1 MEKRKTFH
9 GRQVGKKRLLP
20 IVFPLFLFLLI
31 PLNGYGD
38 DTPMPEVVQQNSTRI
53 TGVVKDAYGEPVI
66 GANVKVVGTT
76 QGTITDFEGKFSI
89 NVSGASAKIKISFIG
104 YKDKEVTAKK
114 GVSLNIVLEEDAQ
127 TLGEVQVVAYGVQK
141 KVSITGAI
149 SSMKGDDLLKTPAGS
164 LSNVLS
170 GQITGIS
177 SVQYSGEPGADAA
190 EAKVIVAS
198 RYFDLFRHFGGLPL
212 IKETYDVQPSY
223 ELPRATVEETVNYM
237 INLLDEAAA
246 TPQLP
251 WDLGTDDT
259 NWQGRFTK
267 AAAMGLKCKIL
278 LFAASPLFNDN
289 VPYCTE
295 PPQDAVTNHQV
306 WYGAYKPEL
315 WDQCL
320 QACVDFFTELQSRG
334 YYELTQAT
342 EATAKG
348 YRDAYNKAYF
358 TRENNKELLI
368 STHISRFGKFNSWD
382 EWQYIF
388 VNSGNGTV
396 ITGGLTPTLEFMEMF
411 PMSNGEPFQLNTATD
426 LFYTDNDYNKPI
438 RDPRLYETMLV
449 NGTQFGDHAAELW
462 IGGRDNINDTEKETG
477 KYATG
482 FGCYK
487 FYKEGVNSLKDK
499 YLQWPYLR
507 LAEMYLIYAEALLKS
522 KNDLPGAIEQVNKV
536 RARVGLGDLA
546 VCNPGKNLTTDA
558 DALLEEILRERA
570 CELGLEDVRLFDM
583 TRYKREDLFR
593 KQLHGLKI
601 YRNDGGGNTPWSG
614 STGNSSIYPKPT
626 KFTHEAFPLVN
637 PSRAWWSNFSP
648 KWYLSAFPPSEVNKK
663 YGLTQNPGWN

>member
-1 MEKRKTFH
+1 MKHLSKWFIAAFAGVALFASSCVDLVKFGDSFLEKAPGVAVTQDTIFGKATYARAFLWDTYSKLYYGLPVYWNTVEGKMNTGIFEMMSDCWHSHTDWNGINRKYYSGSYKAGDEDSSDDTRF
-9 GRQVGKKRLLP
+9 GYTKENCWEAIRAALLFVENVERVPDMDDAEKKRL
-20 IVFPLFLFLLI
+20 
-31 PLNGYGD
+31 
-38 DTPMPEVVQQNSTRI
+38 
-53 TGVVKDAYGEPVI
+53 
-66 GANVKVVGTT
+66 
-76 QGTITDFEGKFSI
+76 
-89 NVSGASAKIKISFIG
+89 
-104 YKDKEVTAKK
+104 
-114 GVSLNIVLEEDAQ
+114 
-127 TLGEVQVVAYGVQK
+127 
-141 KVSITGAI
+141 
-149 SSMKGDDLLKTPAGS
+149 
-164 LSNVLS
+164 
-170 GQITGIS
+170 
-177 SVQYSGEPGADAA
+177 AA

-223 ELPRATVEETVNYM
+223 ELPRATVEETVKYM
-237 INLLDEAAA
+237 VDLLDEAAA

-267 AAAMGLKCKIL
+267 ASAMGLKCKIL

-295 PPQDAVTNHQV
+295 PPQDAVINHQV

-315 WDQCL
+315 WDQCW
-320 QACVDFFTELQSRG
+320 QACVDFFTELQSKG

-342 EATAKG
+342 EATAQG
-348 YRDAYNKAYF
+348 YRNAYNKAYF

-388 VNSGNGTV
+388 VKGDNGTV
-396 ITGGLTPTLEFMEMF
+396 YTGGLTPTLEFMEMF
-411 PMSNGEPFQLNTATD
+411 PISNGEPFRLNAATNP
-426 LFYTDNDYNKPI
+426 FYTDNDYNRPT

-522 KNDLPGAIEQVNKV
+522 KNDLTGAIEQVNKV

-546 VCNPGKNLTTDA
+546 ACNPDKNLTTDA

-614 STGNSSIYPKPT
+614 TTGNSSAYPKPT
-626 KFTHEAFPLVN
+626 QFTYEAFPLVN

>member
-1 MEKRKTFH
+1 MKHFSKWFIVAFVGVALFVSSCVDQVKFGDSFLEKAPGVAVTQDTIFGKATYARAFFWNTYSKLYYALPVYWNTVEGKMNTGIFEMMSDCWHSHTDWNGINRKYYSGSYKAGDEDSSDDTRFGYTKENCWEAIRAALLFVENVGRVPDMEDAE
-9 GRQVGKKRLLP
+9 KKRL
-20 IVFPLFLFLLI
+20 
-31 PLNGYGD
+31 
-38 DTPMPEVVQQNSTRI
+38 
-53 TGVVKDAYGEPVI
+53 
-66 GANVKVVGTT
+66 
-76 QGTITDFEGKFSI
+76 
-89 NVSGASAKIKISFIG
+89 
-104 YKDKEVTAKK
+104 
-114 GVSLNIVLEEDAQ
+114 
-127 TLGEVQVVAYGVQK
+127 
-141 KVSITGAI
+141 
-149 SSMKGDDLLKTPAGS
+149 
-164 LSNVLS
+164 
-170 GQITGIS
+170 
-177 SVQYSGEPGADAA
+177 AA

-223 ELPRATVEETVNYM
+223 ELPRATVEETVKYM
-237 INLLDEAAA
+237 VDLLDEAAA
-246 TPQLP
+246 TPELP

-278 LFAASPLFNDN
+278 LFAASPLFNDDE
-289 VPYCTE
+289 PYCTE

-315 WDQCL
+315 WEQCWQACDDFFKEL
-320 QACVDFFTELQSRG
+320 QAKG

-368 STHISRFGKFNSWD
+368 STHISRFSKFNSWD

-411 PMSNGEPFQLNTATD
+411 PMSKGEPFQLNSTTNP
-426 LFYTDNDYNKPI
+426 FYTDNDYNKPT

-522 KNDLPGAIEQVNKV
+522 KNDLTGAIEQVNKV

-546 VCNPGKNLTTDA
+546 ACNPDKNLTNDA
-558 DALLEEILRERA
+558 NALLEEILRERA

-583 TRYKREDLFR
+583 TRYKRDDLFR

-614 STGNSSIYPKPT
+614 STGNSSTYPKPT
-626 KFTHEAFPLVN
+626 QFTYEAFPLVN

>member
-1 MEKRKTFH
+1 MKHLSKWFITAFAGVALFSSSCVDQVKFGDGFLEKAPGVAVTQDTIFGKATYARAFLWDTYSKLYYGLPVYWNAVEGKMNTGIFEMMSDCWHSHTDWNGVNRKYYSGSYKAGDEDSGDDTRFGYTKENCWEAIRAAWLFIENVDKVPDMEEAE
-9 GRQVGKKRLLP
+9 KKRL
-20 IVFPLFLFLLI
+20 I
-31 PLNGYGD
+31 
-38 DTPMPEVVQQNSTRI
+38 
-53 TGVVKDAYGEPVI
+53 
-66 GANVKVVGTT
+66 
-76 QGTITDFEGKFSI
+76 
-89 NVSGASAKIKISFIG
+89 
-104 YKDKEVTAKK
+104 
-114 GVSLNIVLEEDAQ
+114 
-127 TLGEVQVVAYGVQK
+127 
-141 KVSITGAI
+141 
-149 SSMKGDDLLKTPAGS
+149 
-164 LSNVLS
+164 
-170 GQITGIS
+170 
-177 SVQYSGEPGADAA
+177 A

-198 RYFDLFRHFGGLPL
+198 RYFDLFRHLGGLPL

-237 INLLDEAAA
+237 VNLLDEAAA

-251 WDLGTDDT
+251 WDLGTDDM

-267 AAAMGLKCKIL
+267 ASAMGLKCKIL
-278 LFAASPLFNDN
+278 LFAASPLFNDD

-295 PPQDAVTNHQV
+295 SPRDAVTNHQV

-315 WDQCL
+315 WEQCW
-320 QACVDFFTELQSRG
+320 QACVDFFAELESKG

-342 EATAKG
+342 EATIKG
-348 YRDAYNKAYF
+348 YRNAYNKAYF

-368 STHISRFGKFNSWD
+368 STHVSRFGKFNSWD

-411 PMSNGEPFQLNTATD
+411 PMSDGNPFRLDNTTNP
-426 LFYTDNDYNKPI
+426 FYTDNDYNKPI

-462 IGGRDNINDTEKETG
+462 IGGRDNVNDTEKETG

-487 FYKEGVNSLKDK
+487 FYKEGINSLKDK

-507 LAEMYLIYAEALLKS
+507 LAEMYLIYAEALLQHKH
-522 KNDLPGAIEQVNKV
+522 DLTGAIEQVNKV

-546 VCNPGKNLTTDA
+546 ACNPSKSLTTDS

-583 TRYKREDLFR
+583 IRYKREDLFK

-601 YRNDGGGNTPWSG
+601 YRNDGAGNTPWSG
-614 STGNSSIYPKPT
+614 STGNSSTYPKPT
-626 KFTHEAFPLVN
+626 QFTYEAFPLVN

-648 KWYLSAFPPSEVNKK
+648 KWYLSAFPPSEVNKN

>member
-1 MEKRKTFH
+1 MKHLSKWFIAAFAGVALFASSCVDQVKFGDSFLEKAPGVAVTQDTIFGKATYARAFLWDTYSKLYYGLPVYWNTVEGKMNAGIFEMMSDCWHSHTDWNGINRKYYSGSYKAGDEDSSDDTRF
-9 GRQVGKKRLLP
+9 GYTKENCWEAIRAALLFVENVDRVPDMDDAEKKRL
-20 IVFPLFLFLLI
+20 
-31 PLNGYGD
+31 
-38 DTPMPEVVQQNSTRI
+38 
-53 TGVVKDAYGEPVI
+53 
-66 GANVKVVGTT
+66 
-76 QGTITDFEGKFSI
+76 
-89 NVSGASAKIKISFIG
+89 
-104 YKDKEVTAKK
+104 
-114 GVSLNIVLEEDAQ
+114 
-127 TLGEVQVVAYGVQK
+127 
-141 KVSITGAI
+141 
-149 SSMKGDDLLKTPAGS
+149 
-164 LSNVLS
+164 
-170 GQITGIS
+170 
-177 SVQYSGEPGADAA
+177 AA

-223 ELPRATVEETVNYM
+223 ELPRATVEETVKYM
-237 INLLDEAAA
+237 VDLLDEAAA

-267 AAAMGLKCKIL
+267 ASAMGLKCKIL

-289 VPYCTE
+289 VPYCME
-295 PPQDAVTNHQV
+295 PPQDAVVNHQV

-315 WDQCL
+315 WDQCW
-320 QACVDFFTELQSRG
+320 QACVDFFTELQSKG

-342 EATAKG
+342 EATAQG
-348 YRDAYNKAYF
+348 YRNAYNKAYF

-388 VNSGNGTV
+388 VKGDNGTV
-396 ITGGLTPTLEFMEMF
+396 YTGGLTPTLEFMEMF
-411 PMSNGEPFQLNTATD
+411 PISNGEPFRLNAATNP
-426 LFYTDNDYNKPI
+426 FYTDNDYNRPT

-522 KNDLPGAIEQVNKV
+522 KNDLTGAIEQVKKV
-536 RARVGLGDLA
+536 RVRVGLGDLA
-546 VCNPGKNLTTDA
+546 ACNPDKNLTTDA

-614 STGNSSIYPKPT
+614 TTGNSSAYPKPT
-626 KFTHEAFPLVN
+626 QFTYEAFPLVN

>member
-1 MEKRKTFH
+1 MKHFSKWFIVAFVGVALFVSSCVDQVKFGDSFLEKAPGVAVTQDTIFGKATYARAFLWNTYSKLYYALPVYWNTVEGKMNTGIFEMMSDCWHSHTDWNGINRKYYSGSYKAGDEDSSDDTRFGYTKENCWEAIRAALLFVENVGRVPDMEDAE
-9 GRQVGKKRLLP
+9 KKRL
-20 IVFPLFLFLLI
+20 
-31 PLNGYGD
+31 
-38 DTPMPEVVQQNSTRI
+38 
-53 TGVVKDAYGEPVI
+53 
-66 GANVKVVGTT
+66 
-76 QGTITDFEGKFSI
+76 
-89 NVSGASAKIKISFIG
+89 
-104 YKDKEVTAKK
+104 
-114 GVSLNIVLEEDAQ
+114 
-127 TLGEVQVVAYGVQK
+127 
-141 KVSITGAI
+141 
-149 SSMKGDDLLKTPAGS
+149 
-164 LSNVLS
+164 
-170 GQITGIS
+170 
-177 SVQYSGEPGADAA
+177 AA

-223 ELPRATVEETVNYM
+223 ELPRATVEETVKYM
-237 INLLDEAAA
+237 VDLLDEAAA
-246 TPQLP
+246 TPELP

-278 LFAASPLFNDN
+278 LFAASPLFNDDE
-289 VPYCTE
+289 PYCTE

-315 WDQCL
+315 WEQCWQACDDFFKEL
-320 QACVDFFTELQSRG
+320 QAKG

-368 STHISRFGKFNSWD
+368 STHISRFSKFNSWD

-411 PMSNGEPFQLNTATD
+411 PMSKGEPFQLNSTTNP
-426 LFYTDNDYNKPI
+426 FYTDNDYNKPT

-522 KNDLPGAIEQVNKV
+522 KNDLTGAIKQVNKV

-546 VCNPGKNLTTDA
+546 ACNPDKNLTNDA
-558 DALLEEILRERA
+558 NALLEEILRERA

-583 TRYKREDLFR
+583 TRYKRDDLFR

-614 STGNSSIYPKPT
+614 STGNSSTYPKPT
-626 KFTHEAFPLVN
+626 QFTYEAFPLVN

>member
-1 MEKRKTFH
+1 MKHLSKWFIAAFAGVALFASSCVDQVKFGDSFLEKAPGVAVTQDTIFGKATYARAFLWDTYSKLYYGLPVYWNTVEGKMNTGIFEMMSDCWHSHTDWNGINRKYYSGSYKAGDEDSSDDTRF
-9 GRQVGKKRLLP
+9 GYTKENCWEAIRAALLFVENVDRVPDMDDAEKKRL
-20 IVFPLFLFLLI
+20 
-31 PLNGYGD
+31 
-38 DTPMPEVVQQNSTRI
+38 
-53 TGVVKDAYGEPVI
+53 
-66 GANVKVVGTT
+66 
-76 QGTITDFEGKFSI
+76 
-89 NVSGASAKIKISFIG
+89 
-104 YKDKEVTAKK
+104 
-114 GVSLNIVLEEDAQ
+114 
-127 TLGEVQVVAYGVQK
+127 
-141 KVSITGAI
+141 
-149 SSMKGDDLLKTPAGS
+149 
-164 LSNVLS
+164 
-170 GQITGIS
+170 
-177 SVQYSGEPGADAA
+177 AA

-223 ELPRATVEETVNYM
+223 ELPRATVEETVKYM
-237 INLLDEAAA
+237 VDLLDEAAA

-267 AAAMGLKCKIL
+267 ASAMGLKCKIL

-289 VPYCTE
+289 VPYCME
-295 PPQDAVTNHQV
+295 PPQDAVVNHQV

-315 WDQCL
+315 WDQCW
-320 QACVDFFTELQSRG
+320 QACVDFFTELQSKG

-342 EATAKG
+342 EATAQG
-348 YRDAYNKAYF
+348 YRNAYNKAYF

-388 VNSGNGTV
+388 VKGDNGTV
-396 ITGGLTPTLEFMEMF
+396 YTGGLTPTLEFMEMF
-411 PMSNGEPFQLNTATD
+411 PISNGEPFRLNAATNP
-426 LFYTDNDYNKPI
+426 FYTDNDYNRPT

-522 KNDLPGAIEQVNKV
+522 KNDLTGAIEQVNKV

-546 VCNPGKNLTTDA
+546 ACNPDKNLTTDA
-558 DALLEEILRERA
+558 DALLEEIFRERA

-614 STGNSSIYPKPT
+614 TTGNSSAYPKPT
-626 KFTHEAFPLVN
+626 QFTYEAFPLVN

>member
-1 MEKRKTFH
+1 MKHLSKWFIATLAGVALFSSSCVDQVKFGDSFLEKAPGVAVTQDTIFGKATYARAFLWNTYSKLYYALPVYWNTVEGKMNTGIFEMMSDCWHSHTDWNGINRKYYSGSYKAGDEDSSDDTRFGYTKENCWEAIRAALLFVENVERVPDMEDAE
-9 GRQVGKKRLLP
+9 KKRL
-20 IVFPLFLFLLI
+20 
-31 PLNGYGD
+31 
-38 DTPMPEVVQQNSTRI
+38 
-53 TGVVKDAYGEPVI
+53 
-66 GANVKVVGTT
+66 
-76 QGTITDFEGKFSI
+76 
-89 NVSGASAKIKISFIG
+89 
-104 YKDKEVTAKK
+104 
-114 GVSLNIVLEEDAQ
+114 
-127 TLGEVQVVAYGVQK
+127 
-141 KVSITGAI
+141 
-149 SSMKGDDLLKTPAGS
+149 
-164 LSNVLS
+164 
-170 GQITGIS
+170 
-177 SVQYSGEPGADAA
+177 AA

-368 STHISRFGKFNSWD
+368 STHISRIGKFNSWD

-388 VNSGNGTV
+388 VKSGNGTV

>member
-1 MEKRKTFH
+1 MKHLSKWFIATLAGVALFSSSCVDQVKFGDSFLEKAPGVAVTQDTIFGKATYARAFLWNTYSKLYYALPVYWNTVEGKMNTGIFEMMSDCWHSHTDWNGINRKYYSGSYKAGDEDSSDDTRFGYTKENCWEAIRAALLFVENVERVPDMEDAE
-9 GRQVGKKRLLP
+9 KKRL
-20 IVFPLFLFLLI
+20 
-31 PLNGYGD
+31 
-38 DTPMPEVVQQNSTRI
+38 
-53 TGVVKDAYGEPVI
+53 
-66 GANVKVVGTT
+66 
-76 QGTITDFEGKFSI
+76 
-89 NVSGASAKIKISFIG
+89 
-104 YKDKEVTAKK
+104 
-114 GVSLNIVLEEDAQ
+114 
-127 TLGEVQVVAYGVQK
+127 
-141 KVSITGAI
+141 
-149 SSMKGDDLLKTPAGS
+149 
-164 LSNVLS
+164 
-170 GQITGIS
+170 
-177 SVQYSGEPGADAA
+177 AA

-522 KNDLPGAIEQVNKV
+522 KNDLTGAIEQVNKV

-546 VCNPGKNLTTDA
+546 ACNPDKNLTNDA
-558 DALLEEILRERA
+558 NALLEEILRERA

-583 TRYKREDLFR
+583 TRYKRDDLFR

-614 STGNSSIYPKPT
+614 STGNSSTYPKPT
-626 KFTHEAFPLVN
+626 QFTYEAFPLVN

>member
-1 MEKRKTFH
+1 MKHFSKWFIVAFVGVALFVSSCVDQVKFGDSFLEKAPGVAVTQDTIFGKATYARAFLWNTYSKLYYALPVYWNTVEGKMNTGIFEMMSDCWHSHTDWNGINRKYYSGSYKAGDEDSSDDTRFGYTKENCWEAIRAALLFVENVGRVPDMEDAE
-9 GRQVGKKRLLP
+9 KKRL
-20 IVFPLFLFLLI
+20 
-31 PLNGYGD
+31 
-38 DTPMPEVVQQNSTRI
+38 
-53 TGVVKDAYGEPVI
+53 
-66 GANVKVVGTT
+66 
-76 QGTITDFEGKFSI
+76 
-89 NVSGASAKIKISFIG
+89 
-104 YKDKEVTAKK
+104 
-114 GVSLNIVLEEDAQ
+114 
-127 TLGEVQVVAYGVQK
+127 
-141 KVSITGAI
+141 
-149 SSMKGDDLLKTPAGS
+149 
-164 LSNVLS
+164 
-170 GQITGIS
+170 
-177 SVQYSGEPGADAA
+177 AA

-246 TPQLP
+246 TPELP

-278 LFAASPLFNDN
+278 LFAASPLFNDDE
-289 VPYCTE
+289 PYCTE

-315 WDQCL
+315 WEQCWQACDDFFKEL
-320 QACVDFFTELQSRG
+320 QAKG

-368 STHISRFGKFNSWD
+368 STHISRFSKFNSWD

-411 PMSNGEPFQLNTATD
+411 PMSKGEPFQLNSTTNP
-426 LFYTDNDYNKPI
+426 FYTDNDYNKPT

-522 KNDLPGAIEQVNKV
+522 KNDLTGAIEQVNKV

-546 VCNPGKNLTTDA
+546 ACNPDKNLTNDA
-558 DALLEEILRERA
+558 NALLEEILRERA

-583 TRYKREDLFR
+583 TRYKRDDLFR

-614 STGNSSIYPKPT
+614 STGNSSTYPKPT
-626 KFTHEAFPLVN
+626 QFTYEAFPLVN

>member
-1 MEKRKTFH
+1 MKHFNRWFIAAFVGVALFSSSCVDQVKFGDGFLEKAPGVAVTQDTIFGKATYARAFLWDTYGKLYYALPIYWDIVDGKMNTGIFEMMSDCWHSHTDWNGVNRKYYSGSYKAGDEDSGDDTRFGYTKENCWEAIRAAWLFVENVDRVPDMEDSE
-9 GRQVGKKRLLP
+9 KKRL
-20 IVFPLFLFLLI
+20 
-31 PLNGYGD
+31 
-38 DTPMPEVVQQNSTRI
+38 
-53 TGVVKDAYGEPVI
+53 
-66 GANVKVVGTT
+66 
-76 QGTITDFEGKFSI
+76 
-89 NVSGASAKIKISFIG
+89 
-104 YKDKEVTAKK
+104 
-114 GVSLNIVLEEDAQ
+114 
-127 TLGEVQVVAYGVQK
+127 
-141 KVSITGAI
+141 
-149 SSMKGDDLLKTPAGS
+149 
-164 LSNVLS
+164 
-170 GQITGIS
+170 
-177 SVQYSGEPGADAA
+177 AA

-237 INLLDEAAA
+237 VNLLDEAA
-246 TPQLP
+246 PQLP

-267 AAAMGLKCKIL
+267 ASAMGLKCKIL

-295 PPQDAVTNHQV
+295 SPQDAVTNHQV

-315 WDQCL
+315 WDQCW
-320 QACVDFFTELQSRG
+320 QACVDFFAELQAKG

-342 EATAKG
+342 EATVAG
-348 YRDAYNKAYF
+348 YRNAYNKAYF

-368 STHISRFGKFNSWD
+368 STHIPRFGKFNSWD
-382 EWQYIF
+382 EWQYLF
-388 VNSGNGTV
+388 VKSGNGTV
-396 ITGGLTPTLEFMEMF
+396 ATGGLTPTLEFMEMF
-411 PMSNGEPFQLNTATD
+411 PMSNGEPFRLDATTNP
-426 LFYTDNDYNKPI
+426 FYTDNDYNQPI

-449 NGTQFGDHAAELW
+449 NGTKFGDHAAELW

-477 KYATG
+477 RYATG

-487 FYKEGVNSLKDK
+487 FYKEGINSLRDK

-522 KNDLPGAIEQVNKV
+522 KNDLTGAIEQVNKV

-546 VCNPGKNLTTDA
+546 ACNPDKNLTTDA
-558 DALLEEILRERA
+558 NALLEEILRERA

-583 TRYKREDLFR
+583 IRYKREDLFR

-614 STGNSSIYPKPT
+614 STGNSSTYPKPT
-626 KFTHEAFPLVN
+626 QFTYQPFLLVN

>member
-1 MEKRKTFH
+1 MKHFSKWFIVAFVGVALFVSSCVDQVKFGDSFLEKAPGVAVTQDTIFGKATYARAFLWNTYSKLYYALPVYWNTVEGKMNTGIFEMMSDCWHSHTDWNGINRKYYSGSYKAGDEDSSDDTRFGYTKENCWEAIRAALLFVENVGRVPDMEDAE
-9 GRQVGKKRLLP
+9 KKRL
-20 IVFPLFLFLLI
+20 
-31 PLNGYGD
+31 
-38 DTPMPEVVQQNSTRI
+38 
-53 TGVVKDAYGEPVI
+53 
-66 GANVKVVGTT
+66 
-76 QGTITDFEGKFSI
+76 
-89 NVSGASAKIKISFIG
+89 
-104 YKDKEVTAKK
+104 
-114 GVSLNIVLEEDAQ
+114 
-127 TLGEVQVVAYGVQK
+127 
-141 KVSITGAI
+141 
-149 SSMKGDDLLKTPAGS
+149 
-164 LSNVLS
+164 
-170 GQITGIS
+170 
-177 SVQYSGEPGADAA
+177 AA

-223 ELPRATVEETVNYM
+223 ELPRATVEETVKYM
-237 INLLDEAAA
+237 VDLLDEAAA
-246 TPQLP
+246 TPELP

-278 LFAASPLFNDN
+278 LFAASPLFNDDE
-289 VPYCTE
+289 PYCTE

-315 WDQCL
+315 WEQCWQACDDFFKEL
-320 QACVDFFTELQSRG
+320 QAKG

-368 STHISRFGKFNSWD
+368 STHISRFSKFNSWD

-411 PMSNGEPFQLNTATD
+411 PMSKGEPFQLNSTTNP
-426 LFYTDNDYNKPI
+426 FYTDNDYNKPT

-522 KNDLPGAIEQVNKV
+522 KNDLTGAIEQVNKV

-546 VCNPGKNLTTDA
+546 ACNPDKNLTNDA
-558 DALLEEILRERA
+558 NALLEEILRERA

-583 TRYKREDLFR
+583 TRYKRDDLFR

-614 STGNSSIYPKPT
+614 STGNSSTYPKPT
-626 KFTHEAFPLVN
+626 QFTYEAFPLVN

-663 YGLTQNPGWN
+663 YVLTQNPGWN

>member
-1 MEKRKTFH
+1 MKQLSKWFIAAFAGVALFASSCVDQVKFGDSFLEKAPGVAVTQDTIFGKATYARAFLWDTYSKLYYGLPVYWNTVEGKMNTGIFEMMSDCWHSHTDWNGINRKYYSGSYKAGDEDSSDDTRF
-9 GRQVGKKRLLP
+9 GYTKENCWEAIRAALLFVENVERVPDMDDAEKKRL
-20 IVFPLFLFLLI
+20 
-31 PLNGYGD
+31 
-38 DTPMPEVVQQNSTRI
+38 
-53 TGVVKDAYGEPVI
+53 
-66 GANVKVVGTT
+66 
-76 QGTITDFEGKFSI
+76 
-89 NVSGASAKIKISFIG
+89 
-104 YKDKEVTAKK
+104 
-114 GVSLNIVLEEDAQ
+114 
-127 TLGEVQVVAYGVQK
+127 
-141 KVSITGAI
+141 
-149 SSMKGDDLLKTPAGS
+149 
-164 LSNVLS
+164 
-170 GQITGIS
+170 
-177 SVQYSGEPGADAA
+177 AA

-223 ELPRATVEETVNYM
+223 ELPRATVEETVKYM
-237 INLLDEAAA
+237 VDLLDEAAA

-267 AAAMGLKCKIL
+267 ASAMGLKCKIL

-295 PPQDAVTNHQV
+295 PPQDAVINHQV

-315 WDQCL
+315 WDQCW
-320 QACVDFFTELQSRG
+320 QACVDFFTELQSKG

-342 EATAKG
+342 EATAQG
-348 YRDAYNKAYF
+348 YRNAYNKAYF

-388 VNSGNGTV
+388 VKGDNGTV
-396 ITGGLTPTLEFMEMF
+396 YTGGLTPTLEFMEMF
-411 PMSNGEPFQLNTATD
+411 PISNGEPFRLNAATNP
-426 LFYTDNDYNKPI
+426 FYTDNDYNRPT

-522 KNDLPGAIEQVNKV
+522 KNDLTGAIEQVNKV

-546 VCNPGKNLTTDA
+546 ACNPDKNLTNDA
-558 DALLEEILRERA
+558 NALLEEILRERA

-583 TRYKREDLFR
+583 TRYKRDDLFR

-614 STGNSSIYPKPT
+614 TTGNSSAYPKPT
-626 KFTHEAFPLVN
+626 QFTYEAFPLVN

>member
-164 LSNVLS
+164 LSNVFVENVERVPDMEDAEKKRL
-170 GQITGIS
+170 
-177 SVQYSGEPGADAA
+177 AA

>member
-1 MEKRKTFH
+1 MKHLSKWFIATLAGVALFSSSCVDQVKFGDSFLEKAPGVAVTQDTIFGKATYARAFLWNTYSKLYYALPVYWNTVEGKMNTGIFEMMSDCWHSHTDWNGINRKYYSGSYKAGDEDSSDDTRFGYTKENCWEAIRAALLFVENVERVPDMEDAE
-9 GRQVGKKRLLP
+9 KKRL
-20 IVFPLFLFLLI
+20 
-31 PLNGYGD
+31 
-38 DTPMPEVVQQNSTRI
+38 
-53 TGVVKDAYGEPVI
+53 
-66 GANVKVVGTT
+66 
-76 QGTITDFEGKFSI
+76 
-89 NVSGASAKIKISFIG
+89 
-104 YKDKEVTAKK
+104 
-114 GVSLNIVLEEDAQ
+114 
-127 TLGEVQVVAYGVQK
+127 
-141 KVSITGAI
+141 
-149 SSMKGDDLLKTPAGS
+149 
-164 LSNVLS
+164 
-170 GQITGIS
+170 
-177 SVQYSGEPGADAA
+177 AA

-334 YYELTQAT
+334 DYELTQAT

>member
-1 MEKRKTFH
+1 MKHFSKWFIVAFVGVALFVSSCVDQVKFGDSFLEKAPGVAVTQDTIFGKATYARAFLWNTYSKLYYALPVYWNTVEGKMNTGIFEMMSDCWHSHTDWNGINRKYYSGSYKAGDEDSSDDTRFGYTKENCWEAIRAALLFVENVGRVPDMEDAE
-9 GRQVGKKRLLP
+9 KKRL
-20 IVFPLFLFLLI
+20 
-31 PLNGYGD
+31 
-38 DTPMPEVVQQNSTRI
+38 
-53 TGVVKDAYGEPVI
+53 
-66 GANVKVVGTT
+66 
-76 QGTITDFEGKFSI
+76 
-89 NVSGASAKIKISFIG
+89 
-104 YKDKEVTAKK
+104 
-114 GVSLNIVLEEDAQ
+114 
-127 TLGEVQVVAYGVQK
+127 
-141 KVSITGAI
+141 
-149 SSMKGDDLLKTPAGS
+149 
-164 LSNVLS
+164 
-170 GQITGIS
+170 
-177 SVQYSGEPGADAA
+177 AA

-223 ELPRATVEETVNYM
+223 ELPRATVEETVKYM
-237 INLLDEAAA
+237 VDLLDEAAA
-246 TPQLP
+246 TPELP

-278 LFAASPLFNDN
+278 LFAASPLFNDDE
-289 VPYCTE
+289 PYCTE

-315 WDQCL
+315 WEQCWQACDDFFKEL
-320 QACVDFFTELQSRG
+320 QAKG

-368 STHISRFGKFNSWD
+368 STHISRFSKFNSWD

-388 VNSGNGTV
+388 VNSGKGTV

-411 PMSNGEPFQLNTATD
+411 PMSKGEPFQLNSTTNP
-426 LFYTDNDYNKPI
+426 FYTDNDYNKPT

-522 KNDLPGAIEQVNKV
+522 KNDLTGAIEQVNKV

-546 VCNPGKNLTTDA
+546 ACNPDKNLTNDA
-558 DALLEEILRERA
+558 NALLEEILRERA

-583 TRYKREDLFR
+583 TRYKRDDLFR

-614 STGNSSIYPKPT
+614 STGNSSTYPKPT
-626 KFTHEAFPLVN
+626 QFTYEAFPLVN

>member
-1 MEKRKTFH
+1 MKHLSKWFIAAFAGVALFASSCVDQVKFGDSFLEKAPGVAVTQDTIFGKATYARAFLWDTYSKLYYGLPVYWNTVEGKMNTGIFEMMSDCWHSHTDWNGINRKYYSGSYKAGDEDSSDDTRF
-9 GRQVGKKRLLP
+9 GYTKENCWEAIRAALLFVENVERVPDMDDAEKKRL
-20 IVFPLFLFLLI
+20 
-31 PLNGYGD
+31 
-38 DTPMPEVVQQNSTRI
+38 
-53 TGVVKDAYGEPVI
+53 
-66 GANVKVVGTT
+66 
-76 QGTITDFEGKFSI
+76 
-89 NVSGASAKIKISFIG
+89 
-104 YKDKEVTAKK
+104 
-114 GVSLNIVLEEDAQ
+114 
-127 TLGEVQVVAYGVQK
+127 
-141 KVSITGAI
+141 
-149 SSMKGDDLLKTPAGS
+149 
-164 LSNVLS
+164 
-170 GQITGIS
+170 
-177 SVQYSGEPGADAA
+177 AA

-223 ELPRATVEETVNYM
+223 ELPRATVEETVKYM
-237 INLLDEAAA
+237 VDLLDEAAA

-267 AAAMGLKCKIL
+267 ASAMGLKCKIL

-295 PPQDAVTNHQV
+295 PPQDAVINHQV

-315 WDQCL
+315 WDQCW
-320 QACVDFFTELQSRG
+320 QACVDFFTELQSKG

-342 EATAKG
+342 EATAQG
-348 YRDAYNKAYF
+348 YRNAYNKAYF

-388 VNSGNGTV
+388 VKGDNGTV
-396 ITGGLTPTLEFMEMF
+396 YTGGLTPTLEFMEMF
-411 PMSNGEPFQLNTATD
+411 PISNGEPFRLNAATNP
-426 LFYTDNDYNKPI
+426 FYTDNDYNRPT

-522 KNDLPGAIEQVNKV
+522 KNDLTGAIEQVNKV

-546 VCNPGKNLTTDA
+546 ACNPDKNLTTDA

-614 STGNSSIYPKPT
+614 TTGNSSAYPKPT
-626 KFTHEAFPLVN
+626 QFTYVAFPLVN

>member
-1 MEKRKTFH
+1 MKHFSKWFIVAFVGVALFVSSCVDQVKFGDSFLEKAPGVAVTQDTIFGKATYARAFLWNTYSKLYYALPVYWNTVEGKMNTGIFEMMSDCWHSHTDWNGINRKYYSGSYKAGDEDSSDDTRFGYTKENCWEAIRAALLFVENVGRVPDMEDAE
-9 GRQVGKKRLLP
+9 KKRL
-20 IVFPLFLFLLI
+20 
-31 PLNGYGD
+31 
-38 DTPMPEVVQQNSTRI
+38 
-53 TGVVKDAYGEPVI
+53 
-66 GANVKVVGTT
+66 
-76 QGTITDFEGKFSI
+76 
-89 NVSGASAKIKISFIG
+89 
-104 YKDKEVTAKK
+104 
-114 GVSLNIVLEEDAQ
+114 
-127 TLGEVQVVAYGVQK
+127 
-141 KVSITGAI
+141 
-149 SSMKGDDLLKTPAGS
+149 
-164 LSNVLS
+164 
-170 GQITGIS
+170 
-177 SVQYSGEPGADAA
+177 AA

-223 ELPRATVEETVNYM
+223 ELPRATVEETVKYM
-237 INLLDEAAA
+237 VDLLDEAAA
-246 TPQLP
+246 TPELP

-278 LFAASPLFNDN
+278 LFAASPLFNDDE
-289 VPYCTE
+289 PYCTE

-315 WDQCL
+315 WEQCWQACDDFFKEL
-320 QACVDFFTELQSRG
+320 QAKG

-368 STHISRFGKFNSWD
+368 STHISRFSKFNSWD

-411 PMSNGEPFQLNTATD
+411 PMSKGEPFQLNSTTNP
-426 LFYTDNDYNKPI
+426 FYTDNDYNKPT

-522 KNDLPGAIEQVNKV
+522 KNDLTGAIEQVNKV

-546 VCNPGKNLTTDA
+546 ACNPDKNLTNDA
-558 DALLEEILRERA
+558 NALLEEILRERA

-583 TRYKREDLFR
+583 TRYKRDDLFR

-626 KFTHEAFPLVN
+626 QFTYEAFPLVN

>member
-1 MEKRKTFH
+1 MKHLSKWFIATLAGVALFSSSCVDQVKFGDSFLEKAPGVAVTQDTIFGKATYARAFLWNTYSKLYYALPVYWNTVEGKMNTGIFEMMSDCWHSHTDWNGINRKYYSGSYKAGDEDSSDDTRFGYTKENCWEAIRAALLFVENVERVPDMEDAE
-9 GRQVGKKRLLP
+9 KKRL
-20 IVFPLFLFLLI
+20 
-31 PLNGYGD
+31 
-38 DTPMPEVVQQNSTRI
+38 
-53 TGVVKDAYGEPVI
+53 
-66 GANVKVVGTT
+66 
-76 QGTITDFEGKFSI
+76 
-89 NVSGASAKIKISFIG
+89 
-104 YKDKEVTAKK
+104 
-114 GVSLNIVLEEDAQ
+114 
-127 TLGEVQVVAYGVQK
+127 
-141 KVSITGAI
+141 
-149 SSMKGDDLLKTPAGS
+149 
-164 LSNVLS
+164 
-170 GQITGIS
+170 
-177 SVQYSGEPGADAA
+177 AA

-334 YYELTQAT
+334 YYELTYAT

>member
-1 MEKRKTFH
+1 MKYLSKWFIAAFAGVALFASSCVDQVKFGDSFLEKAPGVAVTQDTIFGKATYARAFLWDTYSKLYYGLPVYWNTVEGKMNTGIFEMMSDCWHSHTDWNGINRKYYSGSYKAGDEDSSDDTRF
-9 GRQVGKKRLLP
+9 GYTKENCWEAIRAALLFVENVDRVPDMDDAEKKRL
-20 IVFPLFLFLLI
+20 
-31 PLNGYGD
+31 
-38 DTPMPEVVQQNSTRI
+38 
-53 TGVVKDAYGEPVI
+53 
-66 GANVKVVGTT
+66 
-76 QGTITDFEGKFSI
+76 
-89 NVSGASAKIKISFIG
+89 
-104 YKDKEVTAKK
+104 
-114 GVSLNIVLEEDAQ
+114 
-127 TLGEVQVVAYGVQK
+127 
-141 KVSITGAI
+141 
-149 SSMKGDDLLKTPAGS
+149 
-164 LSNVLS
+164 
-170 GQITGIS
+170 
-177 SVQYSGEPGADAA
+177 AA

-223 ELPRATVEETVNYM
+223 ELPRATVEETVKYM
-237 INLLDEAAA
+237 VDLLDEAAA

-267 AAAMGLKCKIL
+267 ASAMGLKCKIL

-289 VPYCTE
+289 VPYCME
-295 PPQDAVTNHQV
+295 PPQDAVVNHQV

-315 WDQCL
+315 WDQCW
-320 QACVDFFTELQSRG
+320 QACVDFFTELQSKG

-342 EATAKG
+342 EATAQG
-348 YRDAYNKAYF
+348 YRNAYNKAYF

-388 VNSGNGTV
+388 VKGDNGTV
-396 ITGGLTPTLEFMEMF
+396 YTGGLTPTLEFMEMF
-411 PMSNGEPFQLNTATD
+411 PISNGEPFRLNAATNP
-426 LFYTDNDYNKPI
+426 FYTDNDYNRPT

-522 KNDLPGAIEQVNKV
+522 KNDLTGAIEQVNKV

-546 VCNPGKNLTTDA
+546 ACNPDKNLTTDA

-614 STGNSSIYPKPT
+614 TTGNSSAYPKPT
-626 KFTHEAFPLVN
+626 QFTYEAFPLVN

>member
-1 MEKRKTFH
+1 MKHFSKWFIVAFVGVALFVSSCVDQVKFGDSFLEKAPGVAVTQDTIFGKATYARAFLWNTYSKLYYALPVYWNTVEGKMNTGIFEMMSDCWHSHTDWNGINRKYYSGSYKAGDEDSSDDTRFGYTKENCWEAIRAALLFVENVGRVPDMEDAE
-9 GRQVGKKRLLP
+9 KKRL
-20 IVFPLFLFLLI
+20 
-31 PLNGYGD
+31 
-38 DTPMPEVVQQNSTRI
+38 
-53 TGVVKDAYGEPVI
+53 
-66 GANVKVVGTT
+66 
-76 QGTITDFEGKFSI
+76 
-89 NVSGASAKIKISFIG
+89 
-104 YKDKEVTAKK
+104 
-114 GVSLNIVLEEDAQ
+114 
-127 TLGEVQVVAYGVQK
+127 
-141 KVSITGAI
+141 
-149 SSMKGDDLLKTPAGS
+149 
-164 LSNVLS
+164 
-170 GQITGIS
+170 
-177 SVQYSGEPGADAA
+177 AA

-223 ELPRATVEETVNYM
+223 ELPRATVEETVKYM
-237 INLLDEAAA
+237 VDLLDEAAA
-246 TPQLP
+246 TPELP

-278 LFAASPLFNDN
+278 LFAASPLFNDDE
-289 VPYCTE
+289 PYCTE

-315 WDQCL
+315 WEQCWQACDDFFKEL
-320 QACVDFFTELQSRG
+320 QAKG

-368 STHISRFGKFNSWD
+368 STHISRFSKFNSWD

-522 KNDLPGAIEQVNKV
+522 KNDLTGAIEQVNKV

-546 VCNPGKNLTTDA
+546 ACNPDKNLTNDA
-558 DALLEEILRERA
+558 NALLEEILRERA

-583 TRYKREDLFR
+583 TRYKRDDLFR

-614 STGNSSIYPKPT
+614 STGNSSTYPKPT
-626 KFTHEAFPLVN
+626 QFTYEAFPLVN

>member
-1 MEKRKTFH
+1 MKHLSKWFIAAFAGVALFASSCVDQVKFGDSFLEKAPGVAVTQDTIFGKATYARAFLWDTYSKLYYGLPVYWNTVEGKMNTGIFEMMSDCWHSHTDWNGINRKYYSGSYKAGDEDSSDDTRF
-9 GRQVGKKRLLP
+9 GYTKENCWEAIRAALLFVENVDRVPDMDDAEKKRL
-20 IVFPLFLFLLI
+20 
-31 PLNGYGD
+31 
-38 DTPMPEVVQQNSTRI
+38 
-53 TGVVKDAYGEPVI
+53 
-66 GANVKVVGTT
+66 
-76 QGTITDFEGKFSI
+76 
-89 NVSGASAKIKISFIG
+89 
-104 YKDKEVTAKK
+104 
-114 GVSLNIVLEEDAQ
+114 
-127 TLGEVQVVAYGVQK
+127 
-141 KVSITGAI
+141 
-149 SSMKGDDLLKTPAGS
+149 
-164 LSNVLS
+164 
-170 GQITGIS
+170 
-177 SVQYSGEPGADAA
+177 AA

-223 ELPRATVEETVNYM
+223 ELPRATVEETVKYM
-237 INLLDEAAA
+237 VDLLDEAAA

-267 AAAMGLKCKIL
+267 ASAMGLKCKIL

-289 VPYCTE
+289 VPYCME
-295 PPQDAVTNHQV
+295 PPQDAVVNHQV

-315 WDQCL
+315 WDQCW
-320 QACVDFFTELQSRG
+320 QACVDFFTELQSKE

-342 EATAKG
+342 EATAQG
-348 YRDAYNKAYF
+348 YRNAYNKAYF

-388 VNSGNGTV
+388 VKGDNGTV
-396 ITGGLTPTLEFMEMF
+396 YTGGLTPTLEFMEMF
-411 PMSNGEPFQLNTATD
+411 PISNGEPFRLNAATNP
-426 LFYTDNDYNKPI
+426 FYTDNDYNRPT

-522 KNDLPGAIEQVNKV
+522 KNDLTGAIEQVNKV

-546 VCNPGKNLTTDA
+546 ACNPDKNLTTDA

-614 STGNSSIYPKPT
+614 TTGNSSAYPKPT
-626 KFTHEAFPLVN
+626 QFTYEAFPLVN

>member
-1 MEKRKTFH
+1 MKHFSKWFIAAFVGVALFVSSCVDQVKFGDSFLEKAPGVAVTQDTIFGKATYARAFLWNTYSKLYYALPVYWNTVEGKMNTGIFEMMSDCWHSHTDWNGINRKYYSGSYKAGDEDSSDDTRFGYTKENCWEAIRAALLFVENVGRVPDMEDAE
-9 GRQVGKKRLLP
+9 KKRL
-20 IVFPLFLFLLI
+20 
-31 PLNGYGD
+31 
-38 DTPMPEVVQQNSTRI
+38 
-53 TGVVKDAYGEPVI
+53 
-66 GANVKVVGTT
+66 
-76 QGTITDFEGKFSI
+76 
-89 NVSGASAKIKISFIG
+89 
-104 YKDKEVTAKK
+104 
-114 GVSLNIVLEEDAQ
+114 
-127 TLGEVQVVAYGVQK
+127 
-141 KVSITGAI
+141 
-149 SSMKGDDLLKTPAGS
+149 
-164 LSNVLS
+164 
-170 GQITGIS
+170 
-177 SVQYSGEPGADAA
+177 AA

-223 ELPRATVEETVNYM
+223 ELPRATVEETVKYM
-237 INLLDEAAA
+237 VDLLDEAAA
-246 TPQLP
+246 TPELP

-278 LFAASPLFNDN
+278 LFAASPLFNDDE
-289 VPYCTE
+289 PYCTE

-315 WDQCL
+315 WEQCWQACDDFFKEL
-320 QACVDFFTELQSRG
+320 QAKG

-368 STHISRFGKFNSWD
+368 STHISRFSKFNSWD

-411 PMSNGEPFQLNTATD
+411 PMSKGEPFQLNSTTNP
-426 LFYTDNDYNKPI
+426 FYTDNDYNKPT

-499 YLQWPYLR
+499 YLQWSYLR

-522 KNDLPGAIEQVNKV
+522 KNDLTGAIEQVNKV

-546 VCNPGKNLTTDA
+546 ACNPDKNLTNDA
-558 DALLEEILRERA
+558 NALLEEILRERA

-583 TRYKREDLFR
+583 TRYKRDDLFR

-614 STGNSSIYPKPT
+614 STGNSSTYPKPT
-626 KFTHEAFPLVN
+626 QFTYEAFPLVN

>member
-1 MEKRKTFH
+1 MKHLSKWFIAAFAGVALFASSCVDQVKFGDSFLEKAPGVAVTQDTIFGKATYARAFLWDTYSKLYYGLPVYWNTVEGKMNTGIFEMMSDCWHSHTDWNGINRKYYSGSYKAGDEDSSDDTRF
-9 GRQVGKKRLLP
+9 GYTKENCWEAIRAALLFVENVERVPDMDDAEKKRL
-20 IVFPLFLFLLI
+20 
-31 PLNGYGD
+31 
-38 DTPMPEVVQQNSTRI
+38 
-53 TGVVKDAYGEPVI
+53 
-66 GANVKVVGTT
+66 
-76 QGTITDFEGKFSI
+76 
-89 NVSGASAKIKISFIG
+89 
-104 YKDKEVTAKK
+104 
-114 GVSLNIVLEEDAQ
+114 
-127 TLGEVQVVAYGVQK
+127 
-141 KVSITGAI
+141 
-149 SSMKGDDLLKTPAGS
+149 
-164 LSNVLS
+164 
-170 GQITGIS
+170 
-177 SVQYSGEPGADAA
+177 AA

-223 ELPRATVEETVNYM
+223 ELPRATVEETVKYM
-237 INLLDEAAA
+237 VDLLDEAAA

-267 AAAMGLKCKIL
+267 ASAMGLKCKIL

-295 PPQDAVTNHQV
+295 PPQDAVINHQV

-315 WDQCL
+315 WDQCW
-320 QACVDFFTELQSRG
+320 QACVDFFTELQSKG

-342 EATAKG
+342 EATAQG
-348 YRDAYNKAYF
+348 YRNAYNKAYF

-388 VNSGNGTV
+388 VKGDNGTV
-396 ITGGLTPTLEFMEMF
+396 YTGGLTPTLEFMEMF
-411 PMSNGEPFQLNTATD
+411 PISNGEPFRLNAATNP
-426 LFYTDNDYNKPI
+426 FYTDNDYHRPT

-522 KNDLPGAIEQVNKV
+522 KNDLTGAIEQVNKV

-546 VCNPGKNLTTDA
+546 ACNLTTDA

-614 STGNSSIYPKPT
+614 TTGNSSVYPKPT
-626 KFTHEAFPLVN
+626 QFTYEAFPLVN

-663 YGLTQNPGWN
+663 YGLSQNPGWN

>member
-1 MEKRKTFH
+1 MKHLSKWFIAAFAGVALFTSSCVDQVKFGDSFLEKAPGVAVTQDTIFGKATYARAFLWDTYSKLYYGLPVYWNTVEGKMNTGIFEMMSDCWHSHTDWNGINRKYYSGSYKAGDEDSSDDTRF
-9 GRQVGKKRLLP
+9 GYTKENCWEAIRAALLFVENVERVPDMDDAEKKRL
-20 IVFPLFLFLLI
+20 
-31 PLNGYGD
+31 
-38 DTPMPEVVQQNSTRI
+38 
-53 TGVVKDAYGEPVI
+53 
-66 GANVKVVGTT
+66 
-76 QGTITDFEGKFSI
+76 
-89 NVSGASAKIKISFIG
+89 
-104 YKDKEVTAKK
+104 
-114 GVSLNIVLEEDAQ
+114 
-127 TLGEVQVVAYGVQK
+127 
-141 KVSITGAI
+141 
-149 SSMKGDDLLKTPAGS
+149 
-164 LSNVLS
+164 
-170 GQITGIS
+170 
-177 SVQYSGEPGADAA
+177 AA

-223 ELPRATVEETVNYM
+223 ELPRATVEETVKYM
-237 INLLDEAAA
+237 VDLLDEAAA

-267 AAAMGLKCKIL
+267 ASAMGLKCKIL

-295 PPQDAVTNHQV
+295 PPQDAVINHQV

-315 WDQCL
+315 WDQCW
-320 QACVDFFTELQSRG
+320 QACVDFFTELQSKG

-342 EATAKG
+342 EATAQG
-348 YRDAYNKAYF
+348 YRNAYNKAYF

-388 VNSGNGTV
+388 VKGDNGTV
-396 ITGGLTPTLEFMEMF
+396 YTGGLTPTLEFMEMF
-411 PMSNGEPFQLNTATD
+411 PISNGEPFRLNAATNP
-426 LFYTDNDYNKPI
+426 FYTDNDYNRPT

-522 KNDLPGAIEQVNKV
+522 KNDLTGAIEQVNKV

-546 VCNPGKNLTTDA
+546 ACNPDKNLTTDA

-570 CELGLEDVRLFDM
+570 CELGLEDVRLFDK

-614 STGNSSIYPKPT
+614 TTGNSSAYPKPT
-626 KFTHEAFPLVN
+626 QFTYEAFPLVN

>member
-1 MEKRKTFH
+1 MKHLSKWFIATLAGVALFSSSCVDQVKFGDSFLEKAPGVAVTQDTIFGEATYARAFLWNTYSKLYYALPVYWNTVEGKMNTGIFEMMSDCWHSHTDWNGINRKYYSGSYKAGDEDSSDDTRFGYTKENCWEAIRAALLFVENVERVPDMEDAE
-9 GRQVGKKRLLP
+9 KKRL
-20 IVFPLFLFLLI
+20 
-31 PLNGYGD
+31 
-38 DTPMPEVVQQNSTRI
+38 
-53 TGVVKDAYGEPVI
+53 
-66 GANVKVVGTT
+66 
-76 QGTITDFEGKFSI
+76 
-89 NVSGASAKIKISFIG
+89 
-104 YKDKEVTAKK
+104 
-114 GVSLNIVLEEDAQ
+114 
-127 TLGEVQVVAYGVQK
+127 
-141 KVSITGAI
+141 
-149 SSMKGDDLLKTPAGS
+149 
-164 LSNVLS
+164 
-170 GQITGIS
+170 
-177 SVQYSGEPGADAA
+177 AA

-334 YYELTQAT
+334 NYELTQAT

>member
-1 MEKRKTFH
+1 MKHLSKWFIATLAGVALFSSSCVDQVKFGDSFLEKAPGVAVTQDTIFGKATYARAFLWNTYSKLYYALPVYWNTVEGKMNTGIFEMMSDCWHSHTDWNGINRKYYSGSYKAGDEDSSDDTRFGYTKENCWEAIRAALLFVENVERVPDMEDAE
-9 GRQVGKKRLLP
+9 KKRL
-20 IVFPLFLFLLI
+20 
-31 PLNGYGD
+31 
-38 DTPMPEVVQQNSTRI
+38 
-53 TGVVKDAYGEPVI
+53 
-66 GANVKVVGTT
+66 
-76 QGTITDFEGKFSI
+76 
-89 NVSGASAKIKISFIG
+89 
-104 YKDKEVTAKK
+104 
-114 GVSLNIVLEEDAQ
+114 
-127 TLGEVQVVAYGVQK
+127 
-141 KVSITGAI
+141 
-149 SSMKGDDLLKTPAGS
+149 
-164 LSNVLS
+164 
-170 GQITGIS
+170 
-177 SVQYSGEPGADAA
+177 AA

-546 VCNPGKNLTTDA
+546 VCNPSKNLTTDA

>member
-1 MEKRKTFH
+1 MKHLSKWFIATLAGVALFSSSCVDQVKFGDSFLEKAPGVAVTQDTIFGKATYARAFLWNTYSKLYYALPVYWNTVEGKMNTGIFEMMSDCWHSHTDWNGINRKYYSGSYKAGDEDSSDDTRFGYTKENCWEAIRAALLFVENVERVPDMEDAE
-9 GRQVGKKRLLP
+9 KKRL
-20 IVFPLFLFLLI
+20 
-31 PLNGYGD
+31 
-38 DTPMPEVVQQNSTRI
+38 
-53 TGVVKDAYGEPVI
+53 
-66 GANVKVVGTT
+66 
-76 QGTITDFEGKFSI
+76 
-89 NVSGASAKIKISFIG
+89 
-104 YKDKEVTAKK
+104 
-114 GVSLNIVLEEDAQ
+114 
-127 TLGEVQVVAYGVQK
+127 
-141 KVSITGAI
+141 
-149 SSMKGDDLLKTPAGS
+149 
-164 LSNVLS
+164 
-170 GQITGIS
+170 
-177 SVQYSGEPGADAA
+177 AA

-334 YYELTQAT
+334 DYELTQAT

-601 YRNDGGGNTPWSG
+601 YRNDGGNTPWSG

>member
-1 MEKRKTFH
+1 MKHLSKWFIAAFTGVALFASSCVDQVKFGDSFLEKAPGVAVTQDTIFGKATYARAFLWDTYSKLYYGLPVYWNTVEGKMNTGIFEMMSDCWHSHTDWNGINRKYYSGSYKAGDEDSSDDTRF
-9 GRQVGKKRLLP
+9 GYTKENCWEAIRAALLFVENVERVPDMDDAEKKRL
-20 IVFPLFLFLLI
+20 
-31 PLNGYGD
+31 
-38 DTPMPEVVQQNSTRI
+38 
-53 TGVVKDAYGEPVI
+53 
-66 GANVKVVGTT
+66 
-76 QGTITDFEGKFSI
+76 
-89 NVSGASAKIKISFIG
+89 
-104 YKDKEVTAKK
+104 
-114 GVSLNIVLEEDAQ
+114 
-127 TLGEVQVVAYGVQK
+127 
-141 KVSITGAI
+141 
-149 SSMKGDDLLKTPAGS
+149 
-164 LSNVLS
+164 
-170 GQITGIS
+170 
-177 SVQYSGEPGADAA
+177 AA

-223 ELPRATVEETVNYM
+223 ELPRATVEETVKYM
-237 INLLDEAAA
+237 VDLLDEAAA

-267 AAAMGLKCKIL
+267 ASAMGLKCKIL

-295 PPQDAVTNHQV
+295 PPQDAVINHQV

-315 WDQCL
+315 WDQCW
-320 QACVDFFTELQSRG
+320 QACVDFFTELQSKG

-342 EATAKG
+342 EATAQG
-348 YRDAYNKAYF
+348 YRNAYNKAYF

-388 VNSGNGTV
+388 VKGDNGTV
-396 ITGGLTPTLEFMEMF
+396 YTGGLTPTLEFMEMF
-411 PMSNGEPFQLNTATD
+411 PISNGEPFRLNAATNP
-426 LFYTDNDYNKPI
+426 FYTDNDYNRPT

-522 KNDLPGAIEQVNKV
+522 KNDLTGAIEQVNKV

-546 VCNPGKNLTTDA
+546 ACNPDKNLTTDA

-593 KQLHGLKI
+593 KQLHGLK
-601 YRNDGGGNTPWSG
+601 D
-614 STGNSSIYPKPT
+614 
-626 KFTHEAFPLVN
+626 L
-637 PSRAWWSNFSP
+637 
-648 KWYLSAFPPSEVNKK
+648 
-663 YGLTQNPGWN
+663 

>member
-1 MEKRKTFH
+1 MKHLSKWFIAAFAGVALFASSCVDQVKFGDSFLEKAPGVAVTQDTIFGKATYARAFLWDTYSKLYYGLPVYWNTVEGKMNTGIFEMMSDCWHSHTDWNGINRKYYSGSYKAGDEDSSDDTRF
-9 GRQVGKKRLLP
+9 GYTKENCWEAIRAALLFVENVERVPDMDDAEKKRL
-20 IVFPLFLFLLI
+20 
-31 PLNGYGD
+31 
-38 DTPMPEVVQQNSTRI
+38 
-53 TGVVKDAYGEPVI
+53 
-66 GANVKVVGTT
+66 
-76 QGTITDFEGKFSI
+76 
-89 NVSGASAKIKISFIG
+89 
-104 YKDKEVTAKK
+104 
-114 GVSLNIVLEEDAQ
+114 
-127 TLGEVQVVAYGVQK
+127 
-141 KVSITGAI
+141 
-149 SSMKGDDLLKTPAGS
+149 
-164 LSNVLS
+164 
-170 GQITGIS
+170 
-177 SVQYSGEPGADAA
+177 AA

-223 ELPRATVEETVNYM
+223 ELPRATVEETVKYM
-237 INLLDEAAA
+237 VDLLDEAAA

-251 WDLGTDDT
+251 WDVGTDDT

-267 AAAMGLKCKIL
+267 ASAMGLKCKIL

-295 PPQDAVTNHQV
+295 PPQDAVINHQV

-315 WDQCL
+315 WDQCW
-320 QACVDFFTELQSRG
+320 QACVDFFTELQSKG

-342 EATAKG
+342 EATAQG
-348 YRDAYNKAYF
+348 YRNAYNKAYF

-388 VNSGNGTV
+388 VKGDNGTV
-396 ITGGLTPTLEFMEMF
+396 YTGGLTPTLEFMEMF
-411 PMSNGEPFQLNTATD
+411 PISNGEPFRLNAATNP
-426 LFYTDNDYNKPI
+426 FYTDNDYNRPT

-522 KNDLPGAIEQVNKV
+522 KNDLTGAIEQVNKV

-546 VCNPGKNLTTDA
+546 ACNPDKNLTNDA
-558 DALLEEILRERA
+558 NALLEEILRERA

-583 TRYKREDLFR
+583 TRYKRDDLFR

-614 STGNSSIYPKPT
+614 TTGNSSAYPKPT
-626 KFTHEAFPLVN
+626 QFTYEAFPLVN

>member
-1 MEKRKTFH
+1 MKHFSKWFIAAFVGVALFVSSCVDQVKFGDSFLEKAPGVAVTQDTIFGKATYARAFLWNTYSKLYYALPVYWNTVEGKMNTGIFEMMSDCWHSHTDWNGINRKYYSGSYKAGDEDSSDDTRFGYTKENCWEAIRAALLFVENVGRVPDMEDAE
-9 GRQVGKKRLLP
+9 KKRL
-20 IVFPLFLFLLI
+20 
-31 PLNGYGD
+31 
-38 DTPMPEVVQQNSTRI
+38 
-53 TGVVKDAYGEPVI
+53 
-66 GANVKVVGTT
+66 
-76 QGTITDFEGKFSI
+76 
-89 NVSGASAKIKISFIG
+89 
-104 YKDKEVTAKK
+104 
-114 GVSLNIVLEEDAQ
+114 
-127 TLGEVQVVAYGVQK
+127 
-141 KVSITGAI
+141 
-149 SSMKGDDLLKTPAGS
+149 
-164 LSNVLS
+164 
-170 GQITGIS
+170 
-177 SVQYSGEPGADAA
+177 AA

-223 ELPRATVEETVNYM
+223 ELPRATVEETVKYM
-237 INLLDEAAA
+237 VDLLDEAAA
-246 TPQLP
+246 TPELP

-278 LFAASPLFNDN
+278 LFAASPLFNDDE
-289 VPYCTE
+289 PYCTE

-315 WDQCL
+315 WEQCWQACDDFFKEL
-320 QACVDFFTELQSRG
+320 QAKG

-368 STHISRFGKFNSWD
+368 STHISRFSKFNSWD

-522 KNDLPGAIEQVNKV
+522 KNDLTGAIEQVNKV

-546 VCNPGKNLTTDA
+546 ACNPDKNLTNDA
-558 DALLEEILRERA
+558 NALLEEILRERA

-583 TRYKREDLFR
+583 TRYKRDDLFR

-614 STGNSSIYPKPT
+614 STGNSSTYPKPT
-626 KFTHEAFPLVN
+626 QFTYEAFPLVN

>member
-1 MEKRKTFH
+1 MKHFSKWFIVAFVGVALFVSSCVDQVKFGDSFLEKAPGVAVTQDTIFGKATYARAFLWNTYSKLYYALPVYWNTVEGKMNTGIFEMMSDCWHSHTDWNGINRKYYSGSYKAGDEDSSDDTRFGYTKENCWEAIRAALLFVENVGRVPDMEDAE
-9 GRQVGKKRLLP
+9 KKRL
-20 IVFPLFLFLLI
+20 
-31 PLNGYGD
+31 
-38 DTPMPEVVQQNSTRI
+38 
-53 TGVVKDAYGEPVI
+53 
-66 GANVKVVGTT
+66 
-76 QGTITDFEGKFSI
+76 
-89 NVSGASAKIKISFIG
+89 
-104 YKDKEVTAKK
+104 
-114 GVSLNIVLEEDAQ
+114 
-127 TLGEVQVVAYGVQK
+127 
-141 KVSITGAI
+141 
-149 SSMKGDDLLKTPAGS
+149 
-164 LSNVLS
+164 
-170 GQITGIS
+170 
-177 SVQYSGEPGADAA
+177 AA

-223 ELPRATVEETVNYM
+223 ELPRATVEETVKYM
-237 INLLDEAAA
+237 VDLLDEAAA
-246 TPQLP
+246 TPELP

-278 LFAASPLFNDN
+278 LFAASPLFNDDE
-289 VPYCTE
+289 PYCTE

-315 WDQCL
+315 WEQCWQACDDFFKEL
-320 QACVDFFTELQSRG
+320 QAKG

-368 STHISRFGKFNSWD
+368 STHISRFSKFNSWD

-411 PMSNGEPFQLNTATD
+411 PMSKGEPFQLNSTTNP
-426 LFYTDNDYNKPI
+426 FYTDNDYNKPT

-522 KNDLPGAIEQVNKV
+522 KNDLTGAIEQVNKV

-546 VCNPGKNLTTDA
+546 ACNPDKNLTNDA
-558 DALLEEILRERA
+558 NALLEEILRERA

-583 TRYKREDLFR
+583 TRYKRDDLFR

-614 STGNSSIYPKPT
+614 STGNSSTYPKPT
-626 KFTHEAFPLVN
+626 QFTYETFPLVN